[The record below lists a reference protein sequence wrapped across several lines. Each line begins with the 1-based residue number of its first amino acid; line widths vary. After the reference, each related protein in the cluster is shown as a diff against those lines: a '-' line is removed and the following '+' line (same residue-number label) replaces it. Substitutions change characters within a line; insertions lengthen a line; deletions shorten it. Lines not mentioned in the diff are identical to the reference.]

1 MECIGKKLNRPLNQ
15 QLYFSLHV
23 CIFQVLTGKT
33 GLKRPSMLKP
43 PGANK
48 SNENL
53 STSINSASKTTSS
66 TSVSTKIVPP
76 AKSRRSLNTSSRK
89 SLGLNTSGIPNSCK
103 PAGNITSKETENLNR
118 KGPTT
123 RLSLVKP
130 GTIQKPV
137 IKAQQQTTESKGR
150 TGPLKALPITSN
162 IPEKAGTGEG
172 DI

>member
-1 MECIGKKLNRPLNQ
+1 
-15 QLYFSLHV
+15 
-23 CIFQVLTGKT
+23 
-33 GLKRPSMLKP
+33 MLKP

-53 STSINSASKTTSS
+53 STSINSASKTTSN

-150 TGPLKALPITSN
+150 TGPLKAIPITSN

-172 DI
+172 EIRCTCMPFSFLSIIVHQRDLKYCEL